1 MYSTVVITGESNLF
15 HLRICRRCLYHS
27 CQNGE
32 SASPTQQGH
41 LSAKRR
47 IRENRIGRTSCQ
59 RKKELRKVEW
69 EDFSHLST
77 RSGHKGKNVL
87 TIDQQS
93 TLFFLVSWPI
103 FPLSEK
109 WSDLVDYREFLHQCC
124 YFCLRQKIKIYRN
137 ITTPPPPPTTTKFS
151 HDRRCKKC
159 FVWSISSY

>member
-1 MYSTVVITGESNLF
+1 MYSTVVIPGESNLF

-47 IRENRIGRTSCQ
+47 IRENRIGRTSCR

-69 EDFSHLST
+69 ENFSHLST

-87 TIDQQS
+87 TNKLILDRPTEHSLLFSKLTNLSSEWKVKWFSRLSWIS
-93 TLFFLVSWPI
+93 TSVLLFLFKTKNKNL
-103 FPLSEK
+103 
-109 WSDLVDYREFLHQCC
+109 
-124 YFCLRQKIKIYRN
+124 QKYYH
-137 ITTPPPPPTTTKFS
+137 PPSSS
-151 HDRRCKKC
+151 HHNK
-159 FVWSISSY
+159 VQPW